1 MRDEGIESQLE
12 SRELSWGIL
21 YPIRIS
27 IMTSNNSDQLTYE
40 TKQQI
45 DNFRFLFQSKAILS
59 KSQVRIVE
67 RRNTRGI
74 REMYDQIDRL
84 EYCIRKNERSRI
96 DEERHIK
103 RILFEIEKQKRGE
116 WNSIT
121 YHPSK
126 EFSQS
131 I

>member
-1 MRDEGIESQLE
+1 
-12 SRELSWGIL
+12 
-21 YPIRIS
+21 
-27 IMTSNNSDQLTYE
+27 MTSNNSDQLTYE